1 MNDCPRG
8 RAPSIDEQLDD
19 MGPEFMIGVGY
30 LIIFYA
36 VGIGLHWLMELTG
49 GPGAKPGDL

>member
-8 RAPSIDEQLDD
+8 RAQSIDEQLDD
-19 MGPEFMIGVGY
+19 MGPEFIIGVGY

-49 GPGAKPGDL
+49 APGAKPGDL